1 MVMNQEKLQHLIETM
16 EPQEAL
22 QAIAMVVRN
31 LFAVLGEE
39 AWQEFVVT
47 LVGETATD
55 RTAGMVHL

>member
-1 MVMNQEKLQHLIETM
+1 MSQEKLQHLVEIM

-22 QAIAMVVRN
+22 QAIAQVVRN
-31 LFAVLGEE
+31 LFSLLGEE

-47 LVGETATD
+47 LVGETAAD

>member
-1 MVMNQEKLQHLIETM
+1 MSQEKIQQLIETM

-22 QAIAMVVRN
+22 QAIAQVVRN
-31 LFAVLGEE
+31 LFSVLGEE

-47 LVGETATD
+47 LVGETAAD

>member
-1 MVMNQEKLQHLIETM
+1 MSQEKLQHLIETM

-22 QAIAMVVRN
+22 QVIAQAVRT
-31 LFAVLGEE
+31 LLAVLGEE
-39 AWQEFVVT
+39 AWQDFVVT

>member
-1 MVMNQEKLQHLIETM
+1 MSQEKIQQLIETM

-22 QAIAMVVRN
+22 QTIAQVVRN
-31 LFAVLGEE
+31 LFSVLGEE

-47 LVGETATD
+47 LVGETAAD

>member
-1 MVMNQEKLQHLIETM
+1 MSQEKLQHLVETM

-22 QAIAMVVRN
+22 QAIAQVVRN
-31 LFAVLGEE
+31 LFTILGEE
-39 AWQEFVVT
+39 AWQDFVVT

>member
-1 MVMNQEKLQHLIETM
+1 MSQEKLQQLIETM

-22 QAIAMVVRN
+22 QAIAQVVRS
-31 LFAVLGEE
+31 LFSLLGEE
-39 AWQEFVVT
+39 AWQDFVVT

>member
-1 MVMNQEKLQHLIETM
+1 MRQEKLQQLIETM

-22 QAIAMVVRN
+22 QVIARVVRN
-31 LFAVLGEE
+31 LLSLLGEE

>member
-1 MVMNQEKLQHLIETM
+1 MSPEKLQQLIETM

-22 QAIAMVVRN
+22 QAIAQVVRK
-31 LFAVLGEE
+31 LFSLLGEE
-39 AWQEFVVT
+39 AWQDFVVT